1 MITSDAIF
9 FFNEKVL
16 RLQTKMIILTKMIMS
31 FLIVCQVQQQFPQG
45 GSVTVYI
52 VEAFS

>member
-1 MITSDAIF
+1 
-9 FFNEKVL
+9 
-16 RLQTKMIILTKMIMS
+16 MS
-31 FLIVCQVQQQFPQG
+31 FLIVCLVQQQQFPQG